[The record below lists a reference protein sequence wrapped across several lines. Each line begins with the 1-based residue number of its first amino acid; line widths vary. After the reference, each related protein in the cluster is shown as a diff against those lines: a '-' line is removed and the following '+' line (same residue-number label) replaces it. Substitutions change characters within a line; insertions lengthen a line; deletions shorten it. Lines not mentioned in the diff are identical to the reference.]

1 VASPQVLLLQSVR
14 ALARHKARS
23 SLNALGITIGVASV
37 VWVIAIG
44 EAGSARAQEQLHAL
58 GDNLVWVEAGARSV
72 SGVRTG
78 TLGMRNL
85 MYEDGQAILR
95 DVPEIR
101 KMTPNV
107 DGSVVVVSDTH
118 NWTTHWRGVTPDYFS
133 IKRWTMARGGCFSDE
148 DVDRSTNVVVIG
160 ETVRQQLFGAADP
173 VGETVRVAGQPFRVV
188 GLLAPKG
195 QSASGRDQDDT
206 IILPFT
212 TAVKK
217 LRGNGPLWLDDV
229 LCSAQRPEDI
239 APAVRKIQ
247 ALLRERHKIG
257 PEQDDDFNIRHPEEI
272 IHAQMAAQ
280 STLETLLVSIASV
293 SLLVGG
299 IGVMN
304 VMLASVA
311 ERTREIGV
319 RLAVGAQEWAI
330 EVQFLVEAVL
340 LTALGGLAGVAVSM
354 VGATVIARMLGWPVP
369 IPAGA
374 VGIAVSCSVVTGI
387 VFGFVPARRAAR
399 LDPIEALR
407 SD

>member
-1 VASPQVLLLQSVR
+1 VASPQVLLLQAVR

-133 IKRWTMARGGCFSDE
+133 IKRWTMARGGSFSDE

-160 ETVRQQLFGAADP
+160 ETVHQQLFGAADP
-173 VGETVRVAGQPFRVV
+173 LGETVRIAGQPFRVV

-195 QSASGRDQDDT
+195 QSASGQDQDDT
-206 IILPFT
+206 IVLPFT

-239 APAVRKIQ
+239 APAVQKIQ
-247 ALLRERHKIG
+247 ALMRERHKIG
-257 PEQDDDFNIRHPEEI
+257 AEQDDDFNIRHPEEL
-272 IHAQMAAQ
+272 IHAQME
-280 STLETLLVSIASV
+280 SHVWTKES
-293 SLLVGG
+293 GF
-299 IGVMN
+299 
-304 VMLASVA
+304 
-311 ERTREIGV
+311 
-319 RLAVGAQEWAI
+319 
-330 EVQFLVEAVL
+330 EVQVSQGVTTLRENNYTRPAGEAPVNFRAPVDEKQFIRSILFGGFRKCLYQVQKFDSDPERRFAVILENDEAVEKVVQ
-340 LTALGGLAGVAVSM
+340 TGEV
-354 VGATVIARMLGWPVP
+354 PVP
-369 IPAGA
+369 NLLPPRAPGIP
-374 VGIAVSCSVVTGI
+374 IRTG
-387 VFGFVPARRAAR
+387 FRRGNQ
-399 LDPIEALR
+399 D
-407 SD
+407 